1 MWNII
6 WKSGSCCIFLCLA
19 MKFTMIIISKSI
31 IYVFAE
37 KHPDVRDAVDD
48 WYRKVKLANWSNFGE
63 MKNAFNTVDYVGNDR
78 FVFNLK
84 GNRYRIVVMIH
95 FNRRTLYIRFLGTH
109 KEYDKVDCL
118 NI

>member
-1 MWNII
+1 
-6 WKSGSCCIFLCLA
+6 
-19 MKFTMIIISKSI
+19 MIIISKSI

-95 FNRRTLYIRFLGTH
+95 FNRRTLYSRFLGTH

>member
-1 MWNII
+1 
-6 WKSGSCCIFLCLA
+6 

-37 KHPDVRDAVDD
+37 KHPDVRVAVDD

-95 FNRRTLYIRFLGTH
+95 LNVELYTFVFWALIKNMIKL
-109 KEYDKVDCL
+109 
-118 NI
+118 IA